1 MSHKEETPIVVLF
14 NSPVKGIELNS
25 GDLFISDR
33 HEVLATW
40 AHANKDLTE
49 FLNDDSV
56 IVASWSTNLIKSIR
70 WPTGKVVP
78 PTDNSFSDRM
88 EEIKAKYPN
97 AWSKWS
103 KEEDR
108 QLIREY
114 KSGLSIKECQRIH
127 GRARGGIVSRLRKLE
142 LISEDESR

>member
-1 MSHKEETPIVVLF
+1 MEETPIVVLF
-14 NSPVKGIELNS
+14 NSPVKGIALNS
-25 GDLFISDR
+25 GDLFTSDR

-49 FLNDDSV
+49 FLNYESV
-56 IVASWSTNLIKSIR
+56 IVASWSTNLIKSIQ

-78 PTDNSFSDRM
+78 PTANSFSDRM

-103 KEEDR
+103 IEEDQ
-108 QLIREY
+108 QLIREF
-114 KSGLSIKECQRIH
+114 KSGFSIKECQIIH

-142 LISEDESR
+142 LVKDEETL